1 MINTRED
8 YTPIDNY
15 EQLGADASDVFA
27 SSLQSALSDNPTTKL
42 IDYNTLRNYESE
54 AREKKEPLLTKQQAQ
69 EEAAAKGLAIQ
80 NLPDQISRKG
90 FDFLAERQYQAK
102 KRNDIIERGD
112 STSASLLG
120 GLVGSFID
128 PINIASSFIPVGKIG
143 QLASWASKAR
153 APIANIGAKAAIG
166 AIEGVAGAAIIEPL
180 NYGLSQELG
189 DDYTSYNSLMNIGFG
204 AALGAGL
211 HAGVAAA
218 GEGFARLKST
228 PVSRE
233 AAKLQRQIDA
243 MSIEQK
249 EHFLIGALA
258 KGVEDRP
265 INVDLME
272 QAHKI
277 EVVKEI
283 EKVEMELKQAIAQKD
298 VGAVAYLTKQKEKLA
313 DQYDPTL
320 LEEARSKIPTD
331 PNNLTDNAPYLVD
344 RKSLEAGML
353 ESKMEVNE
361 ASIVDLAE
369 SRIKQSLD
377 DAQTVTVKTA
387 KGDVEIASIKDGV
400 MKDVDGNEHLLKD
413 NIDSGVT
420 ISSTELSKNM
430 NPIAHAD
437 ILSNIKKS
445 TDTSKRDLSIKA
457 KESSTIP
464 DSKYLDQ
471 NLLDK
476 QNELL
481 VSNEKLEEFENLKT
495 ATQADT
501 QFAQEFA
508 EQNGMDLEGVFER
521 HDQVIKE
528 VDDQAKLFKA
538 MTNCVLSKGA

>member
-1 MINTRED
+1 MINTKED

-27 SSLQSALSDNPTTKL
+27 SSLQSAIADNPTTKL
-42 IDYNTLRNYESE
+42 IDYATLRNYESE
-54 AREKKEPLLTKQQAQ
+54 AKANKEPLLTREQAQ
-69 EEAAAKGLAIQ
+69 EEASQKGLAIQ

-112 STSASLLG
+112 DTTASLLG

-143 QLASWASKAR
+143 QLATWASKAR
-153 APIANIGAKAAIG
+153 APLANIGAKAAVG

-204 AALGAGL
+204 AVLGAGL

-218 GEGFARLKST
+218 GEGIARLKST

-249 EHFLIGALA
+249 EHFLRGALA
-258 KGVEDRP
+258 QGVEDRN
-265 INVDLME
+265 IDVSLLDRA
-272 QAHKI
+272 QKI
-277 EVVKEI
+277 EVIKEI
-283 EKVEMELKQAIAQKD
+283 EKVEVDLKKAIAD
-298 VGAVAYLTKQKEKLA
+298 RDPGAVAYLTKQKEKLA
-313 DQYDPTL
+313 DQFDPGL

-331 PNNLTDNAPYLVD
+331 TANLKDAAPSVIN
-344 RKSLEAGML
+344 RENLELGMI
-353 ESKMEVNE
+353 ENKMEVNE
-361 ASIVDLAE
+361 ASMLELAE
-369 SRIKQSLD
+369 TRLKQSLD

-387 KGDVEIASIKDGV
+387 KGDVEIASIKDG
-400 MKDVDGNEHLLKD
+400 KLIDIEGNEHLLKD
-413 NIDSGVT
+413 KLDSGVT
-420 ISSTELSKNM
+420 VTPTEFSKGM
-430 NPIAHAD
+430 NPVAHAD
-437 ILSNIKKS
+437 VLSSIKNKF
-445 TDTSKRDLSIKA
+445 DTSKKDLSLQA
-457 KESSTIP
+457 KESATFP

-471 NLLDK
+471 KLLD
-476 QNELL
+476 QQDELL
-481 VSNEKLEEFENLKT
+481 ANAEKLEEYEALQT
-495 ATQADT
+495 ATAADVK
-501 QFAQEFA
+501 FAQEFA

-538 MTNCVLSKGA
+538 MTNCVLSKGS